1 MRITRS
7 FLLLPLLIVAG
18 CARPGPGKAGTEA
31 MAVKASPTTS
41 DGLAPADPQALAK
54 RIVTQ
59 NLHLRERD
67 RVLIVGG
74 WRDAGLLED
83 LAVQAAVVGADPLIA
98 VGSDRL
104 RRLSFDLVPARF
116 DSVESKLER
125 GLIGITD
132 ARIILETNQDP
143 NFLEGV
149 PPARIA
155 AREKANAPLNLLG
168 MQKGIR
174 TVFLGNGMY
183 PTAARAQL
191 YGISQADLA
200 KMFWSGIDLDY
211 TQLQASAAEIQGVL
225 AKGKEVR
232 VTNPNGTDLTA
243 SIAGR
248 PVLVSDGVISADD
261 EKRGGPA
268 GNPFGG
274 KTPMNLRRT
283 AVLAGIIVWQYGSLA
298 PRVIIVLSFLLSIA
312 SLRRTDLRPV
322 LPQIKIP
329 VMGMFGGRDNIVSPR
344 QWEPLLAGVPHAKI
358 VRWPKAQHFI
368 MLDTPKEFRVNLKSF
383 LDEKETPA

>member
-1 MRITRS
+1 MVR
-7 FLLLPLLIVAG
+7 
-18 CARPGPGKAGTEA
+18 EA
-31 MAVKASPTTS
+31 
-41 DGLAPADPQALAK
+41 LF
-54 RIVTQ
+54 
-59 NLHLRERD
+59 
-67 RVLIVGG
+67 
-74 WRDAGLLED
+74 GLLAD
-83 LAVQAAVVGADPLIA
+83 LALAVQAAVVGADPLIA

-132 ARIILETNQDP
+132 ARIIIETNQDP
-143 NFLEGV
+143 KILEGV

-155 AREKANAPLNLLG
+155 AREKAGAPLALLA
-168 MQKGIR
+168 MQKGTR

-268 GNPFGG
+268 VLVYLPAGEVYVSAVPGSAHGTVVVDHMEFMG
-274 KTPMNLRRT
+274 KTVEGLRLTIDNGKVTGMT
-283 AVLAGIIVWQYGSLA
+283 AKSGLEPVKAAFDAAAAGKDLFGVFDLGINPNVKIPAGSRFLGWVPAGMVTLTMGNDTWAGGSNNSNFGLSMFVPGSTLAVDGTPLVKDGSLQ
-298 PRVIIVLSFLLSIA
+298 P
-312 SLRRTDLRPV
+312 
-322 LPQIKIP
+322 
-329 VMGMFGGRDNIVSPR
+329 
-344 QWEPLLAGVPHAKI
+344 
-358 VRWPKAQHFI
+358 AQVA
-368 MLDTPKEFRVNLKSF
+368 TR
-383 LDEKETPA
+383 